1 MITPTARARRRPRRQ
16 AYVEASLL
24 LSIQWCCPPLQGSE
38 AFALRNL
45 SHIKPATHRCTAI
58 STTAT
63 RTATRSHF
71 ARATATTD
79 FGDGLE
85 QQEHTGA
92 EDDSGEEYDEYD
104 EDEDEDEDED
114 DEFEVHPSASW
125 LYDPASNPKPRGSK
139 PMRLTMGVDYGLAR
153 VGLAVSMGISPRILH
168 SVSNRGSDLE
178 VARKVLIQA
187 RGEGVRN
194 IVVGF
199 PLMR

>member
-1 MITPTARARRRPRRQ
+1 M
-16 AYVEASLL
+16 
-24 LSIQWCCPPLQGSE
+24 QWCYPPLQGSE

-45 SHIKPATHRCTAI
+45 SRIKPATHRCTAI

-63 RTATRSHF
+63 RTATRSCF
-71 ARATATTD
+71 ARTTATSD
-79 FGDGLE
+79 LGDGLE
-85 QQEHTGA
+85 QQEQTRA
-92 EDDSGEEYDEYD
+92 EDDSGEEYDEY
-104 EDEDEDEDED
+104 EYEYEYDEDEDEDED
-114 DEFEVHPSASW
+114 DDFEVHPSASW

-139 PMRLTMGVDYGLAR
+139 PLGLTMGVDYGLAR
-153 VGLAVSMGISPRILH
+153 VGLAVSMGISPRRLH
-168 SVSNRGSDLE
+168 SVINRGSDLE